1 MKLIFCTQNLPD
13 KAFGD
18 IAQDSF
24 VYVSMEDY
32 TVGPLSRWPDLA
44 AFRAS
49 RAAYFETIQDR
60 RLPDG
65 RMMEY
70 FEWVAVVPEHKPE
83 DYDSLFDNA
92 LLPDAPEVVLPEAQR
107 IEIWHGGSV
116 RDTLCLWHLLATFAL
131 LGITRRRI
139 FTRALSDRTVD
150 QAFLEKTRI
159 DVSPAR
165 PLARTDFDRMR
176 ENWTAVT
183 AFVET
188 SGHQMPDS
196 DSSLG
201 RVLSLLKTR
210 FVDTETGLNRLHERL
225 ILSARVDW
233 MKMGRVIAETMAL
246 GYAGDDPVGDWVL
259 RAELAKLQ
267 SMTPVLA
274 LIDGDE
280 MWNSKVRLTPEG
292 DRLRQALV
300 SGCK

>member
-32 TVGPLSRWPDLA
+32 TVGPLSGWPDLA

-65 RMMEY
+65 RMIEY
-70 FEWVAVVPEHKPE
+70 FEWVAVVPEHKPK

-92 LLPDAPEVVLPEAQR
+92 LLPEAQR
-107 IEIWHGGSV
+107 IEIWYGGSV

-131 LGITRRRI
+131 LGITCRRI

-150 QAFLEKTRI
+150 QAFLAKTR
-159 DVSPAR
+159 VHASPAR
-165 PLARTDFDRMR
+165 PLARPDFDRMR

-188 SGHQMPDS
+188 GGHQMPDL

-225 ILSARVDW
+225 ILSARADW
-233 MKMGRVIAETMAL
+233 IKMGRVIAETMAL
-246 GYAGDDPVGDWVL
+246 GYAEDDPVADWVL
-259 RAELAKLQ
+259 QAELAKLQ
-267 SMTPVLA
+267 SMRPVLA

-300 SGCK
+300 SDCK